1 MTLERKQEFTLK
13 ITQANKTQLIT
24 ILYEMVMDYLDETID
39 AFAIGKRA
47 DAEKSITNAQN
58 CIDELIHSLNMEYE
72 LARNLHK
79 IYVFSK
85 TELAVAYATG
95 NIHKVWK
102 VKKNF
107 EKLHEA
113 YVELEKYDMS
123 ESLMD
128 NTQKVYAGLT
138 YGRYALNEDITAVS
152 MNRGLMA

>member
-13 ITQANKTQLIT
+13 ITQANKTQLVT
-24 ILYEMVMDYLDETID
+24 ILYEMVLDYLEETID
-39 AFAIGKRA
+39 ELAIGKR
-47 DAEKSITNAQN
+47 DAAGQSIIHAQN

-72 LARNLHK
+72 LGRNLHK
-79 IYVFSK
+79 IYIFSK
-85 TELAVAYATG
+85 TELAVAAATG

-102 VKKNF
+102 VQKNF

-113 YVELEKYDMS
+113 YLELEKYDTS
-123 ESLMD
+123 EALMG

-138 YGRYALNEDITAVS
+138 YGKYSLNEDITALS